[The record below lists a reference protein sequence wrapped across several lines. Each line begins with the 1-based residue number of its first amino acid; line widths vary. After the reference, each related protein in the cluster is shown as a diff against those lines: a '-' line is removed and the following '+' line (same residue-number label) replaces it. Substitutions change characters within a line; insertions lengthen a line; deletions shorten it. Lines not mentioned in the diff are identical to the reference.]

1 MMESKF
7 EIFLLKIF
15 YFFIDRV
22 SMQVVIHNN
31 LDVPLNFEKFVG
43 GTGSMVPREEA
54 KIPDAFS
61 EIARIDSNNTGISR
75 GKS

>member
-1 MMESKF
+1 
-7 EIFLLKIF
+7 
-15 YFFIDRV
+15 
-22 SMQVVIHNN
+22 MQVVIHNN

-61 EIARIDSNNTGISR
+61 EIAQIDSNSTGISR